1 VATKTV
7 KLTFG
12 PGGIDA
18 DPDLIEVDV
27 EEDTVCWEVTAEPTD
42 VVTLDLQER
51 VKRGKT
57 VKGPFKKH
65 ASQTKRGVFKQV
77 GSGKCMSATCDQ
89 VPARAASE
97 LWKYD
102 VIWQKGKTLAR
113 LDPAIK
119 IVV

>member
-1 VATKTV
+1 VPTKTV

-18 DPDLIEVDV
+18 DPDPIEVHL
-27 EEDTVCWEVTAEPTD
+27 EDTVCWDVTAEPTD

-51 VKRGKT
+51 VKGGKS

-65 ASQTKRGVFKQV
+65 ASQTRRGVFKQV
-77 GSGKCMSATCDQ
+77 GSGKCLSATCDQ
-89 VPARAASE
+89 VPGRAAFE